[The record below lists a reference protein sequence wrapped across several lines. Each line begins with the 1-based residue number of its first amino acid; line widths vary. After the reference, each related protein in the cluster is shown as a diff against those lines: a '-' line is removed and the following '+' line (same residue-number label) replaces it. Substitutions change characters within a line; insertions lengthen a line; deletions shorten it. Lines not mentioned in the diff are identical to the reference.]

1 MKPSR
6 TQGLAGPGACAAWLG
21 LWLLAGSAQAQGGAA
36 PGLSLGPGRS
46 EMSMEWVRSSRPVL
60 KPYQA
65 EQAEQPGP
73 SANGV
78 AAKTPAANKAAPQ
91 VWSIELADKRLSPA
105 LQRWASAAGWLL
117 VWEAERDFLLD
128 ASLSIEGDF
137 LYAIEVTMR
146 ALANTDYP
154 LQASANPVTRVL
166 RISRYQSAERR

>member
-1 MKPSR
+1 
-6 TQGLAGPGACAAWLG
+6 
-21 LWLLAGSAQAQGGAA
+21 
-36 PGLSLGPGRS
+36 
-46 EMSMEWVRSSRPVL
+46 MEWVRSSRPVL

-65 EQAEQPGP
+65 EQAELPKP
-73 SANGV
+73 SVSPDNQ
-78 AAKTPAANKAAPQ
+78 TPAADKAAPQ

-105 LQRWASAAGWLL
+105 LQRWAGAAGWLL

-154 LQASANPVTRVL
+154 LQASANPATRVL